1 MNRAPAGYNT
11 VHPNPPKSPS
21 QIPIFNTAP
30 TAPITDFN
38 EAMNRLKD
46 ELSRS
51 IKSSLGVQIKPV
63 GILIISRTLPL
74 LIS

>member
-1 MNRAPAGYNT
+1 MNKALAGYNT
-11 VHPNPPKSPS
+11 VLPNPPKSPS
-21 QIPIFNTAP
+21 QIPMLNTAP
-30 TAPITDFN
+30 TTPITDFN